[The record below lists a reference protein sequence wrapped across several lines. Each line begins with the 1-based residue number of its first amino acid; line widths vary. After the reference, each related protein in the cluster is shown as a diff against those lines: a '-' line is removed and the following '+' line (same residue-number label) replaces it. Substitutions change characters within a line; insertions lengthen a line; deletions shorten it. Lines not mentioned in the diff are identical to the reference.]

1 MSEFRRIMMSSFL
14 MLLLHFTAADVKQYS
29 RIVRVGD
36 EVTLPFDNVIHDQ
49 DTCEYTTWYFSDS
62 RSSVTLFE
70 YGRIHKEAKAKSDRL
85 RVTEKCS
92 LVIKKVTEEDVGFYS
107 CRQFRSGE
115 RQGQDSHVY
124 LSVVTMTEHQ
134 DNDEVTLHCS
144 VKRYGGCRHPV
155 KWLLQGQDVDKDH
168 RDIKTS
174 QSLCSASV
182 TFLTS
187 LFSNTPRSEL
197 FTCEVTDENT
207 REEHQFPFSP
217 QSSGEDAGKGT
228 AVSTTW
234 TTVKMRAAGETTNTT
249 SENNQTEQEDNN
261 KGWWWWII
269 VVIVGVAAL
278 TIITVAVIRRKR
290 TQGNETQTDDNVTDP
305 EDGVPYASIS
315 YTRKSSRK
323 ARAHLHDDDD
333 EDDTVTYSTVGAP
346 SSSSAASADPS
357 LLYATVN

>member
-217 QSSGEDAGKGT
+217 QSSG
-228 AVSTTW
+228 
-234 TTVKMRAAGETTNTT
+234 
-249 SENNQTEQEDNN
+249 
-261 KGWWWWII
+261 WWWWII